1 LDPKRKR
8 ILVYVLAG
16 AIVLS
21 LLYGLTASPG
31 DERVLVA
38 GGAGGDSIGIIY
50 IEGAI
55 AGGHSSSSLYGTTLG
70 SDNILA
76 LIRQAEKDPSVKAL
90 VLRINSPGGTV
101 AAADDIAVQ
110 LHKFRRTGRKVLTSM
125 SDVAASGAY
134 WIAANTD
141 KIWASQGTMTG
152 SIGVIWE
159 IARLEGLYKKLGI
172 EFEVIKSG
180 PFKDM
185 GSAARGLQEEER
197 KILQAMVDDTYDQFI
212 TTILGGRKI
221 SREDLLKI
229 ADGRV
234 LTGRQA
240 KQAGLV
246 DELGNMYDAINDAA
260 KMAGLTTFRIR
271 ELGRLS
277 PLERLINR
285 LGEVT
290 DGLGEGASAFPG
302 AGQVTGNKALDIV
315 WWLRQMLMM
324 PGEPVVR

>member
-1 LDPKRKR
+1 MDPTRKR

-16 AIVLS
+16 AVVLS
-21 LLYGLTASPG
+21 MLYGLTASPG
-31 DERVLVA
+31 NDSGLA
-38 GGAGGDSIGIIY
+38 TGAGGDSIGIIY

-76 LIRQAEKDPSVKAL
+76 LIREAEKDPSIRAL

-110 LHKFRRTGRKVLTSM
+110 LQKFRRTGRTVLTSM

-134 WIAANTD
+134 WVAANTD

-180 PFKDM
+180 PYKDM
-185 GSAARGLQEEER
+185 GSPARGLQEEER

-277 PLERLINR
+277 PLERLMNR
-285 LGEVT
+285 LGEVS
-290 DGLGEGASAFPG
+290 SALPG
-302 AGQVTGNKALDIV
+302 AGEVTGNRVLDMV
-315 WWLRQMLMM
+315 WLLRQILMM
-324 PGEPVVR
+324 PGESLVR

>member
-1 LDPKRKR
+1 MDPRNKR

-21 LLYGLTASPG
+21 LLYGLGTSSRYDDGFAS
-31 DERVLVA
+31 
-38 GGAGGDSIGIIY
+38 GGPGGDSIGIIY

-55 AGGHSSSSLYGTTLG
+55 AGGHSSSSLYGSTLG
-70 SDNILA
+70 SDTILA
-76 LIRQAEKDPSVKAL
+76 LIREAERDPSIRAL

-101 AAADDIAVQ
+101 AAADDIAVE

-134 WIAANTD
+134 WVAANTD

-180 PFKDM
+180 PYKDM

-240 KQAGLV
+240 KQLGLV

-260 KMAGLTTFRIR
+260 KMTGLTTFRIR
-271 ELGRLS
+271 ELGRIS
-277 PLERLINR
+277 PLERLLR
-285 LGEVT
+285 GLGEVS
-290 DGLGEGASAFPG
+290 SAPTG
-302 AGQVTGNKALDIV
+302 AGEATGNKLLDIV
-315 WWLRQMLMM
+315 WFLRQVLMM
-324 PGEPVVR
+324 PGGSLGK

>member
-16 AIVLS
+16 AVVLS
-21 LLYGLTASPG
+21 LLYGLTVSPG
-31 DERVLVA
+31 NDGGLAA
-38 GGAGGDSIGIIY
+38 GTAGGDSVGIIY

-55 AGGHSSSSLYGTTLG
+55 AGGHSSSSLYGATLG
-70 SDNILA
+70 SDNIVA
-76 LIRQAEKDPSVKAL
+76 LIREAEKDPSIRAL
-90 VLRINSPGGTV
+90 VLRVNSPGGTV
-101 AAADDIAVQ
+101 GAADDIAVQ
-110 LHKFRRTGRKVLTSM
+110 LQKFRRTGRKVLTSM

-134 WIAANTD
+134 WVAANTD

-180 PFKDM
+180 PYKDM

-260 KMAGLTTFRIR
+260 KLAGLTTFRIR

-277 PLERLINR
+277 PLERLMNR
-285 LGEVT
+285 LGEVS
-290 DGLGEGASAFPG
+290 SALPG
-302 AGQVTGNKALDIV
+302 AGEVTGNKVLDMV
-315 WWLRQMLMM
+315 WLLRQILMM
-324 PGEPVVR
+324 PGESLVR